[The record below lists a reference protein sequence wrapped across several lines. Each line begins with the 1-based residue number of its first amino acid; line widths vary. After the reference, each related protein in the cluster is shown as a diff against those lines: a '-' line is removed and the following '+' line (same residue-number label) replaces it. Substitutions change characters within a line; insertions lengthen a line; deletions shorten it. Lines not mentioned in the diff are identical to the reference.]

1 MFLKKVQLSLK
12 ASLSRADSLIH
23 EYEESDATEI
33 KVTSS
38 QSKVRVETEMYG
50 DSDDISKMLMRFRLG
65 IHSMLDET
73 IRSTSKLAKEE
84 SISK

>member
-1 MFLKKVQLSLK
+1 
-12 ASLSRADSLIH
+12 
-23 EYEESDATEI
+23 
-33 KVTSS
+33 
-38 QSKVRVETEMYG
+38 MYG

-73 IRSTSKLAKEE
+73 IRSASKLAKEE

>member
-1 MFLKKVQLSLK
+1 M
-12 ASLSRADSLIH
+12 IH

>member
-1 MFLKKVQLSLK
+1 
-12 ASLSRADSLIH
+12 
-23 EYEESDATEI
+23 
-33 KVTSS
+33 
-38 QSKVRVETEMYG
+38 MYG

-73 IRSTSKLAKEE
+73 IRSSSKIAKEE

>member
-1 MFLKKVQLSLK
+1 MFLKKVRLPLK
-12 ASLSRADSLIH
+12 ASLSRSDSLIH
-23 EYEESDATEI
+23 EYEELDSPEI
-33 KVTSS
+33 KATCS
-38 QSKVRVETEMYG
+38 QSSFYLETEMY
-50 DSDDISKMLMRFRLG
+50 DNSDDISKMLMRFRLG

>member
-1 MFLKKVQLSLK
+1 
-12 ASLSRADSLIH
+12 
-23 EYEESDATEI
+23 
-33 KVTSS
+33 
-38 QSKVRVETEMYG
+38 MYG
-50 DSDDISKMLMRFRLG
+50 DSDNSDDISKMLMRFRLG